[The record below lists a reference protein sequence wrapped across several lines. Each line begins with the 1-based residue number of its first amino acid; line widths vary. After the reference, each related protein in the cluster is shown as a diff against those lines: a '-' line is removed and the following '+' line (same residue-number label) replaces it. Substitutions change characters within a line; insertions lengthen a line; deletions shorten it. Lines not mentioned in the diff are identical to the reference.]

1 MLKQFRLSGSSP
13 TGTND
18 RFAIAKF
25 RNGIQCKRFTNTP
38 ADPGALGQRL
48 PKANRGSGAFGKRF
62 AISQLADEGIIN
74 PLAKTIAATWARRKR
89 FSGIRCYPESRTAGA
104 KDVAGEEGVP
114 DRLPG
119 LPVVAPG

>member
-25 RNGIQCKRFTNTP
+25 RNGMQCKRFTNTP

-62 AISQLADEGIIN
+62 AISQLADEGIIDG
-74 PLAKTIAATWARRKR
+74 LAKTIAAAWPKCKR
-89 FSGIRCYPESRTAGA
+89 FPGNRRYAESRAVGA